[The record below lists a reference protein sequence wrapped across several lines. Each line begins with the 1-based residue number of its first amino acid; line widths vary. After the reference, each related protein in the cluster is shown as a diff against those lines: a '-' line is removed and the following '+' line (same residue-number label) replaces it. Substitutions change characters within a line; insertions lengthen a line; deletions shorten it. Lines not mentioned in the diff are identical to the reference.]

1 MSKSLSVRIPDD
13 TMKALEELADATDR
27 PKTYLVEKALE
38 SYLAEYADYR
48 VALDRLLDKE
58 DAILTSAEF
67 RKRIG
72 RKG

>member
-27 PKTYLVEKALE
+27 SKTYLVEKALE

-58 DAILTSAEF
+58 DVILSSGEF